1 MKEFRGGCEIFIKK
15 KLPRFT
21 KNQRVTTDTGK
32 FEMIKKNVYR
42 VQSLSYISGSIVLN
56 LTALFYV
63 PKGDDDIRLV
73 CDLTALVLNDALW
86 APTF

>member
-1 MKEFRGGCEIFIKK
+1 MIKK
-15 KLPRFT
+15 KVD
-21 KNQRVTTDTGK
+21 K
-32 FEMIKKNVYR
+32 
-42 VQSLSYISGSIVLN
+42 VQSRRYIAGVAVLS

-86 APTF
+86 APTFWMMLVDNVLSVFTKFSWF

>member
-15 KLPRFT
+15 NLPRFT

-42 VQSLSYISGSIVLN
+42 VQSRSYISGSIVLN

-63 PKGDDDIRLV
+63 PKGEDYIRLV
-73 CDLTALVLNDALW
+73 YDLTASGLNDA
-86 APTF
+86 F